1 LVQIESL
8 EVQFLKA
15 HYLLL
20 IIIYN
25 M

>member
-1 LVQIESL
+1 VQIESL